1 MGKKIKKAFKSVAK
15 VATLGLSD
23 SLLKE
28 TPKPQAAAQ
37 QEQQT
42 GSVAPM
48 QAADTTN
55 LEEDLRKRRNQ
66 SGPVQGPST
75 GGVKAPLGS
84 PTVLGG

>member
-1 MGKKIKKAFKSVAK
+1 MGKKIKKAFSSVAK

-28 TPKPQAAAQ
+28 APKPQVAAQ
-37 QEQQT
+37 QA
-42 GSVAPM
+42 GSVAP

-55 LEEDLRKRRNQ
+55 MEEDLRRRRNQ
-66 SGPVQGPST
+66 AGPVQAGAAGS
-75 GGVKAPLGS
+75 VKAPLGS

>member
-1 MGKKIKKAFKSVAK
+1 MGKKIKKAFSSVAK

-28 TPKPQAAAQ
+28 EPKPQPEVAA
-37 QEQQT
+37 QQT
-42 GSVAPM
+42 GSAAPM

-55 LEEDLRKRRNQ
+55 LEEDRRRRRNQ
-66 SGPVQGPST
+66 AGPVQG
-75 GGVKAPLGS
+75 GAVAGVKAPLGS

>member
-1 MGKKIKKAFKSVAK
+1 MGKKIKKAFSSVAK

-28 TPKPQAAAQ
+28 APKPEVAA
-37 QEQQT
+37 QQT
-42 GSVAPM
+42 GSAAPV

-55 LEEDLRKRRNQ
+55 LEEDRRRRRNQ
-66 SGPVQGPST
+66 AGPVQG
-75 GGVKAPLGS
+75 GAAAGVKAPLGS